1 MLRRRSNVS
10 ATIRRKK
17 RLLVLAVAAVVLPSA
32 CSESSSDA
40 TPLALRGQTIT
51 IYSGRN
57 ETLMAPLFEQFTT
70 ATGINVKVRYGDS
83 GELAALIMTEGN
95 KSPADVY
102 FSQDAGALGAVQDA
116 ALFTTL
122 PAEITALIEPSFQ
135 STSGN
140 WAATSGRARA
150 VVYNPELVAVAPMS
164 LDDLLEP
171 RWAGRIGYAPS
182 NASWQSFVTALR
194 LTRGEDG
201 ARAWLEGF
209 AATKP
214 VAYEKN
220 GVVRDAV
227 NAGEVSLGLI
237 NHYYLYELIAS
248 IGPEKVVA
256 KNLYFKDGE
265 AGSLINI
272 AGVGVLASSARTD
285 AALEFIRYLL
295 STAGQTYFVERTF
308 EYPMIA
314 GVNPFSELPTLREL
328 NPPAIDLA
336 DLKSIEVTQA
346 LLEDVG
352 LLTR

>member
-1 MLRRRSNVS
+1 MS
-10 ATIRRKK
+10 ATIRMNK
-17 RLLVLAVAAVVLPSA
+17 RLLVLAVGAVVLLNA
-32 CSESSSDA
+32 CSENSSDA

-57 ETLMAPLFEQFTT
+57 ETLMVPLFEQFTT

-83 GELAALIMTEGN
+83 GELAALIITEGN

-122 PAEITALIEPSFQ
+122 PAEITALIEPKFQ

-150 VVYNPELVAVAPMS
+150 VVYNPALVAVAPMS

-171 RWAGRIGYAPS
+171 QWAGRIGYAPS

-201 ARAWLEGF
+201 ARAWLEDF

-220 GVVRDAV
+220 GAVRDAV

-248 IGPEKVVA
+248 IGPDKVVA
-256 KNLYFKDGE
+256 KNLYFKDGQ

-272 AGVGVLASSARTD
+272 AGAGVLASSARTD
-285 AALEFIRYLL
+285 AALEFVRYLL

>member
-1 MLRRRSNVS
+1 MKNSSIIRLAFALGATTLFAACGGSGSSNNDS
-10 ATIRRKK
+10 TTPD
-17 RLLVLAVAAVVLPSA
+17 LA
-32 CSESSSDA
+32 
-40 TPLALRGQTIT
+40 GQTIT

-70 ATGINVKVRYGDS
+70 ATGINVEVRYGDS

-122 PAEITALIEPSFQ
+122 PTDITALIEPQFQ

-150 VVYNPELVAVAPMS
+150 VVYNPALVSVPPMS
-164 LDDLLEP
+164 LDDLLDS
-171 RWAGRIGYAPS
+171 RWMGKIGYAPS

-201 ARAWLEGF
+201 ARTWLTGF
-209 AATKP
+209 AANKP

-248 IGPEKVVA
+248 IGPDKVVA

-285 AALEFIRYLL
+285 AALEFVRYLL
-295 STAGQTYFVERTF
+295 STTGQTYFVERTF

-314 GVNPFSELPTLREL
+314 GVSPFSELPTLLEL

-336 DLKSIEVTQA
+336 DLKSIEITQA

>member
-1 MLRRRSNVS
+1 MKNSS
-10 ATIRRKK
+10 IIRVAFALGAMT
-17 RLLVLAVAAVVLPSA
+17 LLAACGGSD
-32 CSESSSDA
+32 SSSNNDSSN
-40 TPLALRGQTIT
+40 TGSTTRDLEGQSIT

-57 ETLMAPLFEQFTT
+57 ETLMAPLFAEFTT
-70 ATGINVKVRYGDS
+70 ATGINVEVRYGDS
-83 GELAALIMTEGN
+83 GELAALIMTEGD

-122 PAEITALIEPSFQ
+122 PTDITALIEPQFQ

-140 WAATSGRARA
+140 WAATSGRARV
-150 VVYNPELVAVAPMS
+150 VVYNPALVSVPPMS
-164 LDDLLEP
+164 LDDLLDSQ
-171 RWAGRIGYAPS
+171 WMGKIGYAPS

-201 ARAWLEGF
+201 ARAWLTDF
-209 AATKP
+209 AANKP

-248 IGPEKVVA
+248 TGPEKVVA

-285 AALEFIRYLL
+285 AALEFVRYLL

-308 EYPMIA
+308 EYPMIS
-314 GVNPFSELPTLREL
+314 GVSPFSELPTLREL